1 MFNKFLGTFVTASL
15 LFSNAPIVAVAVQA
29 SSPVENTNELVEKT
43 EPTNAEAINSASQSS
58 QFPSGTSNLP
68 DKSTTTTSSNDLE
81 TTTSTESSTE
91 HVNVT
96 ISFQTDQMHPF
107 SEGKTQMDLETI
119 EGKLTSIPSFGPTD
133 QADLAGWQDKQ
144 GKAWTEAE
152 LKDHIFTQNEIFTAV
167 FKKRSNVALTSVS
180 ESIKDVI
187 STADKTKVI
196 TVPSPTGEN
205 YKEYPGTEAGVKE
218 ALFDMYSAGN
228 NKDYVLYF
236 GKNISI
242 GQSTLDRTI
251 PATID
256 KSTITF
262 YSLQGKVNNLIIT
275 GNSEDPITTDTAVP
289 DGSNRMTFASE
300 ANFGNNVTF
309 RNMTYVA
316 GDIFMNGHN
325 LTLNGGSSGDALT
338 IYGGSDTE
346 DVVGD
351 PTITVNAT
359 GSGDFNLYGGNKD
372 SGTLKGN
379 PTIQVNNTT
388 GTLGKVVGGSENGTI
403 EGDTSV
409 TINDVVG
416 DVDAVYGGGY
426 GSSASKTADVKGNV
440 KTTINIQDNATKF
453 SLGKYYGGVNYG
465 SITGSVHNELTGYG
479 SWKGLSTDYVGGS
492 YSGDIGTDRSA
503 NAISTSLD
511 SSQFSDGTGVFVG
524 ANAKDGTITG
534 SINNS
539 IKAGE
544 YHKGSLVRVDG
555 GAGMDV
561 DTANLQTGT
570 DASYDEM
577 TPQERKDYAEK
588 TAKFKVYGNIT
599 TTIAQGMISE
609 GADNVAFT
617 RGAGYA
623 GYIEGNTTV
632 EVGTLRSDKKVGGA
646 GFVYSSGGRDYKD
659 GIDYK
664 PSGSPSDYE
673 TESIGAFD
681 IVGGG
686 GSNASR
692 ATNIYIFGNTKTI
705 HNNDLARWTYG
716 GGFSG
721 IIEGSTTN
729 EMNAGMVSTLEGSGY
744 AGKRVYGNTK
754 AIVNYGEVD
763 WFLSGGGWNDE
774 KIVGDVGVEVH
785 DGIINASMG
794 ASYGFSSDHT
804 VTGNSHNFIYGG
816 DFSGKP
822 LKGKSGFSGGITNN
836 GSLLGDANLTIDL
849 RHYNGT
855 FKLPSDTYVSG
866 GRPFEGDTE
875 LGTSE
880 KNTITLNI
888 YLKDGVDSL
897 AGANVYGDGGD
908 DSADT
913 KSGKIT
919 VNMQGIG
926 SNVGHLYATEYSN
939 IEDGKILRDVTANI
953 QGATSIAGLSGGS
966 EGDDFTNTIVK
977 NSTNQV
983 VYNFGADVDGT
994 GVIQKD
1000 PIKVTGTGI
1009 INFTQ
1014 LNVTNGLKLSA
1025 EDGNISNGGEAT
1037 AASHKTTY
1045 NEFGDIHLSKN
1056 AGLGVVKAGKIIS
1069 GGKLIVEDE
1078 GTLESPQG
1086 AGVINISDFETP
1098 NLENDRLTWIKN
1110 TTDTDKLVDVK
1121 GTWFGEGKGYQVL
1134 TINPT
1139 KENAKKL
1146 TPQNFKGTEKATGKT
1161 FIGDNDVTGTDGYG
1175 VMLPGSVI
1183 DYEVESPG
1191 IAEGAGAI
1199 THNVDT
1205 VKENNE
1211 PLSIE
1216 AWGTD
1221 VAGKEVQK
1229 GRLIIPYKADNQ
1241 YKLSFIPDKTTGSW
1255 LYSGAITSTKVDNPN
1270 ETIGESSNTDPV
1282 DWKLPDG
1289 EYSYQVKVKYSNE
1302 AHVTAQNILLKESE
1316 AQALSSKAEVID
1328 LMKASGGP
1336 FLKED
1341 IDLDA
1346 IKQPLAEGELSRT
1359 HEIHYSVGTTEGNKK
1374 EITANIVII
1383 PDDSEV
1389 SGNKK
1394 FAVYAQN
1401 ALLELPQAN
1410 GLASIDELNS
1420 YTKAKVIFA
1429 DGSPEKSPDLPQ
1441 ATFDAIKNTTAAE
1454 LIKEV
1459 PTVYSYTLDG
1469 ESVEKSVTVQI
1480 IQKAGQLS
1488 LKEVPSSMNFG
1499 TQKVSNK
1506 TMTYWPTYTGNLVV
1520 SDNRGSDKAPWRLMV
1535 RQSEPLKSATNS
1547 LADSLIFEKAGTDTV
1562 IGSDNIQI
1570 EEKQLAEDGDYTVN
1584 QNWSAADKTGIK
1596 LKVPVGKQQTGNYE
1610 GKLSWTL
1617 EDVPDNN

>member
-1 MFNKFLGTFVTASL
+1 MFNKFLGTFITATL
-15 LFSNAPIVAVAVQA
+15 LFSNAPIATMAVQA

-43 EPTNAEAINSASQSS
+43 EPTNAETIISASQSS
-58 QFPSGTSNLP
+58 QLPAATSNSS
-68 DKSTTTTSSNDLE
+68 DRSNATTSSSNLE
-81 TTTSTESSTE
+81 NTASTESSTE

-96 ISFQTDQMHPF
+96 ISFQTDQVHPF
-107 SEGKTQMDLETI
+107 SEGKTQIDLETM

-133 QADLAGWQDKQ
+133 QADLTGWQDKQ

-152 LKDHIFTQNEIFTAV
+152 LKDHIFTQNETFIAV

-180 ESIKDVI
+180 DSIKDVI

-196 TVPSPTGEN
+196 AVPSPTGEN
-205 YKEYPGTEAGVKE
+205 YKEYDGTEAGVKE
-218 ALFDMYSAGN
+218 ALFDMYSVSG

-251 PATID
+251 PATVD

-262 YSLQGKVNNLIIT
+262 YSLQGKINNLIIT

-300 ANFGNNVTF
+300 ANFGNNISF
-309 RNMTYVA
+309 RNMTYIA

-325 LTLNGGSSGDALT
+325 LTLSGGSSGDALT
-338 IYGGSDTE
+338 IYGGADTE
-346 DVVGD
+346 DITGN
-351 PTITVNAT
+351 PTITVNTT
-359 GSGDFNLYGGNKD
+359 GSGAFDLFGGNKS
-372 SGTLKGN
+372 SGTLTGN
-379 PTIQVNNTT
+379 PTLQVNNTT
-388 GTLGKVVGGSENGTI
+388 GSLGKVVGGSEKGT
-403 EGDTSV
+403 V
-409 TINDVVG
+409 KG
-416 DVDAVYGGGY
+416 DVTVNIKSVAGTVADLYGGGY
-426 GSSASKTADVKGNV
+426 GAGSTSPANVEGNV
-440 KTTINIQDNATKF
+440 KTTIDVEDSSTKF
-453 SLGKYYGGVNYG
+453 SLGDYYGGVNYG
-465 SITGSVHNELTGYG
+465 NITGSVQNTLIGNG
-479 SWKGLSTDYVGGS
+479 SWSGLSTDYVGGS
-492 YSGDIGTDRSA
+492 YSGNIGTDRSTT
-503 NAISTSLD
+503 AITTNLD
-511 SSQFSDGTGVFVG
+511 SSLFTEGTGVFVG

-534 SINNS
+534 SITSS

-555 GAGMDV
+555 GAAMDV
-561 DTANLQTGT
+561 ATADLQTGT
-570 DASYDEM
+570 DAAYDEM
-577 TPQERKDYAEK
+577 TPQARKEYAEK

-617 RGAGYA
+617 RGAGYG

-646 GFVYSSGGRDYKD
+646 GFVYSSGGREYKD

-686 GSNASR
+686 GSNAAR
-692 ATNIYIFGNTKTI
+692 ATNIYIYGNTKTV

-744 AGKRVYGNTK
+744 SGKRVYGNTK

-774 KIVGDVGVEVH
+774 KIVGDVGVEVN

-804 VTGNSHNFIYGG
+804 VTGNSHNYIYGG
-816 DFSGKP
+816 DFSGEP
-822 LKGKSGFSGGITNN
+822 LKGPSAFSGGVTNN

-849 RHYNGT
+849 RNYTGT
-855 FKLPSDTYVSG
+855 FKLPSGTNVSG
-866 GRPFEGDTE
+866 GRPYDGDTE

-880 KNTITLNI
+880 ENTITLNI

-897 AGANVYGDGGD
+897 AGANVYGDGGNNA
-908 DSADT
+908 ADT

-919 VNMQGIG
+919 VNMEGVG

-939 IEDGKILRDVTANI
+939 IKDGHILRDVTANI

-983 VYNFGADVDGT
+983 VYNFGTDVDGT
-994 GVIQKD
+994 GAIQKD

-1025 EDGNISNGGEAT
+1025 DDGNISNGGKAT

-1056 AGLGVVKAGKIIS
+1056 AGLGVVKDGKIIS

-1086 AGVINISDFETP
+1086 TGVVNISDFETP
-1098 NLENDRLTWIKN
+1098 NEEKDRLTWIKN
-1110 TTDTDKLVDVK
+1110 TTDTNKLLDVK
-1121 GTWFGEGKGYQVL
+1121 GTWFGESKGYQVL

-1139 KENAKKL
+1139 KDNAKKI

-1211 PLSIE
+1211 PLPIE

-1221 VAGKEVQK
+1221 IAGKEVQK

-1241 YKLSFIPDKTTGSW
+1241 YKLSFIPDAATGSW
-1255 LYSGAITSTKVDNPN
+1255 LYSGNITSTKVDNPN
-1270 ETIGESSNTDPV
+1270 ETIGESTNTDPV
-1282 DWKLPDG
+1282 DWKIPDG

-1316 AQALSSKAEVID
+1316 AQALSSKDQVID

-1341 IDLDA
+1341 IDLEA
-1346 IKQPLAEGELSRT
+1346 IKQPLKAGELSRT
-1359 HEIHYSVGTTEGNKK
+1359 HEIHYSAGTTESNKK
-1374 EITANIVII
+1374 EITANIVIV
-1383 PDDSEV
+1383 PDGSEV
-1389 SGNKK
+1389 AGNQQ

-1410 GLASIDELNS
+1410 GLASIDALNS

-1441 ATFDAIKNTTAAE
+1441 ATFEAIKNTTAAE
-1454 LIKEV
+1454 LNKEV
-1459 PTVYSYTLDG
+1459 PTTYSYTLDG
-1469 ESVEKSVTVQI
+1469 ETVAKTVTVQI
-1480 IQKAGQLS
+1480 IQKTGQLL
-1488 LKEVPSSMNFG
+1488 LKEVPSSMDFG

-1506 TMTYWPTYTGNLVV
+1506 TMTYWPSYAGKLVV
-1520 SDNRGSDKAPWRLMV
+1520 SDNRGTDKAPWRLMV
-1535 RQSEPLKSATNS
+1535 RQSEPLKSPTNS

-1562 IGSDNIQI
+1562 IGADNIQV
-1570 EEKQLAEDGDYTVN
+1570 EEKQLTEDGDYTVN
-1584 QNWSAADKTGIK
+1584 QNWSAANKTGIK
-1596 LKVPVGKQQTGNYE
+1596 LKVPVGKQQLGNYE

-1617 EDVPDNN
+1617 EDVPSNN

>member
-15 LFSNAPIVAVAVQA
+15 LFSNAPITALAVQA
-29 SSPVENTNELVEKT
+29 SSPEQNTNELVEKT
-43 EPTNAEAINSASQSS
+43 EPTNAETINSASQSS
-58 QFPSGTSNLP
+58 QLPAGTSSSSDSSNVI
-68 DKSTTTTSSNDLE
+68 TSSSDLE
-81 TTTSTESSTE
+81 NTASTESSTE
-91 HVNVT
+91 QVNVT
-96 ISFQTDQMHPF
+96 ISFQTDQEHPF
-107 SEGKTQMDLETI
+107 SEDKTQIDLETM
-119 EGKLTSIPSFGPTD
+119 EGRLTNIPSFEPTD
-133 QADLAGWQDKQ
+133 QANLTGWQDKQ

-152 LKDHIFTQNEIFTAV
+152 LKDHVFTQNETFTAV
-167 FKKRSNVALTSVS
+167 FKKRSKVALSSVS
-180 ESIKDVI
+180 ESIKDII
-187 STADKTKVI
+187 STADNSKVI

-205 YKEYPGTEAGVKE
+205 YKEYAGTEAGVKE
-218 ALFDMYSAGN
+218 ALFDMYSAGG

-242 GQSTLDRTI
+242 SQATLARTI
-251 PATID
+251 PATVD
-256 KSTITF
+256 KSNITF
-262 YSLQGKVNNLIIT
+262 YSLQGKINDLVIT
-275 GNSEDPITTDTAVP
+275 GNSEDPITTDTNVP
-289 DGSNRMTFASE
+289 DDSYRMTFPTKAY
-300 ANFGNNVTF
+300 FGNNITF
-309 RNMTYVA
+309 RNMTYIA

-346 DVVGD
+346 DIIGN

-403 EGDTSV
+403 EGNTNI
-409 TINDVVG
+409 TINDVAG
-416 DVDAVYGGGY
+416 DVDVLYGGGY

-440 KTTINIQDNATKF
+440 KTTIDIKDNTTKF
-453 SLGKYYGGVNYG
+453 SLGAYYGGVNYG
-465 SITGSVHNELTGYG
+465 SISGTIQNTLSGYG
-479 SWKGLSTDYVGGS
+479 SWKGLSTDFVGGS
-492 YSGDIGTDRSA
+492 NSGNIGTDRSIA
-503 NAISTSLD
+503 AITTNLD
-511 SSQFSDGTGVFVG
+511 SSLFSNGTGVFVG

-534 SINNS
+534 SITNS
-539 IKAGE
+539 IKAGD

-561 DTANLQTGT
+561 AVANLQTGT
-570 DASYDEM
+570 DAAYDEM
-577 TPQERKDYAEK
+577 TPQARKDYAEK

-617 RGAGYA
+617 RGAGYG

-632 EVGTLRSDKKVGGA
+632 EVGTLRPDKKVGGA
-646 GFVYSSGGRDYKD
+646 GFVYSSGGREYKD

-686 GSNASR
+686 GSNALR
-692 ATNIYIFGNTKTI
+692 NNDIYIFGNTKTV

-721 IIEGSTTN
+721 IIEGTTTN
-729 EMNAGMVSTLEGSGY
+729 EMNAGMVSTLEGAGY
-744 AGKRVYGNTK
+744 AGKRIYGNTK
-754 AIVNYGEVD
+754 AIVNGGEVD
-763 WFLSGGGWNDE
+763 WFLSGGGWYDQ
-774 KIVGDVGVEVH
+774 KIVGDVGVEVN

-794 ASYGFSSDHT
+794 ASYGYATDHT
-804 VTGNSHNFIYGG
+804 ITGNSHNFIYGG

-822 LKGKSGFSGGITNN
+822 LKGPSAFSGGVTNK

-849 RHYNGT
+849 RNYAGT
-855 FKLPSDTYVSG
+855 FKLPSGTNVSG
-866 GRPFEGDTE
+866 GRPYDGDTN
-875 LGTSE
+875 LGSSE

-897 AGANVYGDGGD
+897 AGANVYGDGGNN
-908 DSADT
+908 SADT

-919 VNMQGIG
+919 VNLQGVG

-939 IEDGKILRDVTANI
+939 IKDGKILRDVTANI
-953 QGATSIAGLSGGS
+953 QGATSIAGLSGGT

-983 VYNFGADVDGT
+983 VYNFGTDVDGT
-994 GVIQKD
+994 GIIQKD
-1000 PIKVTGTGI
+1000 PVKVTGTGI

-1025 EDGNISNGGEAT
+1025 DEGNISNGGKAT

-1056 AGLGVVKAGKIIS
+1056 SGLGVVKDGKIIS
-1069 GGKLIVEDE
+1069 GGKLTVEDE

-1086 AGVINISDFETP
+1086 TGVINISDFETP
-1098 NLENDRLTWIKN
+1098 NLEKDRLTWIKN
-1110 TTDTDKLVDVK
+1110 TVDSNKLVDIK

-1134 TINPT
+1134 TVNPT
-1139 KENAKKL
+1139 KENAKKI

-1161 FIGDNDVTGTDGYG
+1161 FIGDNDVTGADGYG

-1241 YKLSFIPDKTTGSW
+1241 YKLSFIPDKASGSW
-1255 LYSGAITSTKVDNPN
+1255 LYSGAITSTKVDSPN
-1270 ETIGESSNTDPV
+1270 EIIGESSNTDPM
-1282 DWKLPDG
+1282 DWKIPDG

-1302 AHVTAQNILLKESE
+1302 AHVTAQDILLKESE

-1359 HEIHYSVGTTEGNKK
+1359 HEIHYSVGTAEDNKK
-1374 EITANIVII
+1374 EVTANIVII
-1383 PDDSEV
+1383 PDDSEI

-1410 GLASIDELNS
+1410 GLASMDELNS
-1420 YTKAKVIFA
+1420 YTKAAVIFA
-1429 DGSPEKSPDLPQ
+1429 DGSPEKIPDLPQ
-1441 ATFDAIKNTTAAE
+1441 ATFDAIKNTTEAE

-1469 ESVEKSVTVQI
+1469 ETAEKSVTVQI
-1480 IQKAGQLS
+1480 IQKAGELS
-1488 LKEVPSSMNFG
+1488 LKEVPASMDFG

-1506 TMTYWPTYTGNLVV
+1506 TMNYWPTYTGNLVV
-1520 SDNRGSDKAPWRLMV
+1520 SDKRGSDKAPWRLMV
-1535 RQSEPLKSATNS
+1535 RQSSPLKSSTNS
-1547 LADSLIFEKAGTDTV
+1547 LADSLIFEKAGADTI

-1584 QNWSAADKTGIK
+1584 QNWNATDKTGIK
-1596 LKVPVGKQQTGNYE
+1596 LKVPVGKQQTGHYE